1 MGSSAPPAAQPAV
14 AADDGSAGLQA
25 RVDQA
30 SKALSD
36 SLAASSGQNST
47 ITTDQLLAE
56 FKNHTQAVVAKSQAV
71 MTQQLGETV
80 HQLVERLDQ
89 SNQLQFGQ
97 QNQKLNTHNQAIAE
111 LQRLVAQLQT
121 DINGGRAAT
130 STERNGANAQ
140 APAGRDDLGWDGAAD
155 PTLLR

>member
-1 MGSSAPPAAQPAV
+1 MQAPGEQNAAPLAGAHTRTMGSSAPPAAQHNV

-97 QNQKLNTHNQAIAE
+97 QNQRLNTPAIS
-111 LQRLVAQLQT
+111 
-121 DINGGRAAT
+121 G
-130 STERNGANAQ
+130 S
-140 APAGRDDLGWDGAAD
+140 AAD
-155 PTLLR
+155 